1 MLIVQKFG
9 GSSLADIEKLR
20 RAASIILAAQHREQ
34 AVAVVVSAMGETTD
48 TLFEL
53 AHSINPAVSAR
64 ELDALMSSGEQ
75 QSAALLALTLESMG
89 ARAVSLAGWQAG
101 MYTDDVHQDAK
112 LQLVFPSRAAAAIK
126 VGFIPVVTGFQ
137 GIDARGDITTLG
149 RGGSDTSA
157 VALAAALGAARCEI
171 YTDVSGIYTADPRLV
186 PTARRLDEI
195 DRRDM
200 LLLARSGS
208 QVLHAKSVE
217 LSISSTVDITLLSSG
232 GEPGYSVVRDV
243 PSERRPVYAGV
254 TRDPSC
260 SLVTLVGRGCCSRT
274 LPELA
279 GLLSDAGISVRGGRM
294 GEGFA
299 GIKVDPAQLI
309 HALNIVHDYYFT

>member
-20 RAASIILAAQHREQ
+20 RAANIILAAQHREQ
-34 AVAVVVSAMGETTD
+34 AVAVVVSAMGDTTD
-48 TLFEL
+48 TLYDL
-53 AHSINPAVSAR
+53 ARSINPAASAR

-101 MYTDDVHQDAK
+101 MYTDDVHGDAK

-126 VGFIPVVTGFQ
+126 AGYIPVVTGFQ
-137 GIDARGDITTLG
+137 GIGARGDITTLG

-195 DRRDM
+195 DLHDM

-217 LSISSTVDITLLSSG
+217 LAIEQGVEITLLSSA
-232 GEPGYSVVRDV
+232 GEPGYSIVRGI
-243 PSERRPVYAGV
+243 PAERRPVYAGV
-254 TRDPSC
+254 TRDSSC

-309 HALNIVHDYYFT
+309 HALNIIHDYYFT